1 MITARRLTSLSLTAS
16 AALLL
21 AACGGGATESLTS
34 AAPSTSASQGPELSG
49 SLTFV
54 NFGGDTMT
62 AAKKAWLEP
71 FTAETGVTFSTDEP
85 GDQAKVKAM
94 VEAGKTTWDV
104 IDYDP
109 TAAASQCGVLYDK
122 RPATFDTSDID
133 PANLTDECMI
143 PILGQTVALVYNAAK
158 FGDNPPTSITDF
170 LDTEKFPGQ
179 RVTLNYWA
187 GTAEPLLLAAGVDAA
202 SVYPY
207 DWDKLQGAVDK
218 LGSDITFQ
226 STIDQQVQAQES
238 GDFAMCLCYLGRSA
252 VAASNGAEIGVV
264 WDKVW
269 TGFDGL
275 YAIKGSANPDAQWAF
290 IQRIATN
297 EGQAPL
303 SQYVAYAPMTKGDFE
318 APVEFQPYL
327 PSFNQDKIE
336 QTLFMDAAYLSEN
349 AATLSEQ
356 WTALTAG

>member
-1 MITARRLTSLSLTAS
+1 MYTPRRWMTLSLTAA
-16 AALLL
+16 AALALS
-21 AACGGGATESLTS
+21 ACGGGS
-34 AAPSTSASQGPELSG
+34 AEAPASSAPSSSASEAPALSG

-62 AAKKAWLEP
+62 AAKKGWLEP
-71 FTAETGVTFSTDEP
+71 FTADTGVTFATDEP

-109 TAAASQCGVLYDK
+109 TAAASQCGTLYDK
-122 RPATFDTSDID
+122 RPATLDTSAID

-143 PILGQTVALVYNAAK
+143 PILGQTVALVYNAEK
-158 FGDNPPTSITDF
+158 FRDNPPTSITDF
-170 LDTEKFPGQ
+170 LDTKTYPGQ

-187 GTAEPLLLAAGVDAA
+187 GTAEPLLLASGVDAA

-207 DWDKLQGAVDK
+207 DWDKLKGTVDA
-218 LGSDITFQ
+218 LGGDLSFQ
-226 STIDQQVQAQES
+226 PTIDAQVQSQES

-252 VAASNGAEIGVV
+252 VAAQNGAEIGVV
-264 WDKVW
+264 WDKIW

-275 YAIKGSANPDAQWAF
+275 YAIKGSQNPDAQWAF
-290 IQRIATN
+290 IQRIATH
-297 EGQAPL
+297 EGQSPL

-318 APVEFQPYL
+318 APAEFQPYL
-327 PSFNQDKIE
+327 PTFNQDKTE
-336 QTLFMDAAYLSEN
+336 QALFADVKYLSEN
-349 AATLSEQ
+349 AATLAEQ